1 MNCTMYESDQPVL
14 SVRWVAEPR
23 IANPP
28 LSLLIKYTRKEK
40 NFFYGYASFVV
51 RIIQDPMIS
60 DRILRTMSIE
70 NVSIRRPIDVR
81 VMVFPALSFR
91 GHTNRMLHGSYN
103 STASQISVYPLRI
116 PKEWIRNAGFDL
128 FEQAYLNLSG
138 KRKKLLHEISMNA
151 IGTLLHEVFHAK
163 LANRGMSRFAEESVV
178 RKMEKQYMIGWE
190 ETVSAA
196 AQSALSRSP

>member
-1 MNCTMYESDQPVL
+1 MYESDQPVL
-14 SVRWVAEPR
+14 NVRWAPEPR

-28 LSLLIKYTRKEK
+28 PSLLIKYTRKEK
-40 NFFYGYASFVV
+40 TFFYSYASFVIK
-51 RIIQDPMIS
+51 IIQDPMIS
-60 DRILRTMSIE
+60 DRIRRILSIE
-70 NVSIRRPIDVR
+70 NVSIDGPIDVR
-81 VMVFPALSFR
+81 VMVFPARYFR
-91 GHTNRMLHGSYN
+91 GQANRMLHGSYN
-103 STASQISVYPLRI
+103 STASQISVYPLGI
-116 PKEWIRNAGFDL
+116 PKEWIRNDGFDL

-163 LANRGMSRFAEESVV
+163 LGNRGLSRFVEESVV